1 MSGQGNGSPESAVEV
16 YYARIYDDGRQSMLA
31 PEMPKGYMI
40 PDASGT
46 LGEMPRGDM
55 IADAPGTLGEMPR
68 GDMM

>member
-55 IADAPGTLGEMPR
+55 M
-68 GDMM
+68 